1 MSREQDELWA
11 QAHAAFE
18 SHRRPPLDPDAQAA
32 LNRIAA
38 SGFEFPLT
46 ELDAFYTE
54 RAEVGRRGGVRRRGL
69 KAALGGLDDADWRG
83 AVAAAPGAAS
93 VRVWEVMSRRR
104 GLRGG

>member
-32 LNRIAA
+32 LNRFAA
-38 SGFEFPLT
+38 SAFEFPLT

-54 RAEVGRRGGVRRRGL
+54 RAEV
-69 KAALGGLDDADWRG
+69 
-83 AVAAAPGAAS
+83 AVEGAAASGGAD
-93 VRVWEVMSRRR
+93 
-104 GLRGG
+104 